1 MARINI
7 LKPEGRI
14 QVLDSQVPTETPFD
28 TTPLGIAAN
37 TVTGLPAAGVRVGK
51 AIGGFAKDVG
61 QGIARTV
68 GSVGITAG
76 NVPTQIANT
85 GLKDK
90 QPLPFDQTIPTAGTP
105 TGDIL
110 FGGKPIKT
118 LQQQALEAKAFVK
131 PYIGEKAATLSAPP
145 LVAAG
150 VALDLAGMGGGKA
163 GYKVLIES
171 LQKAG
176 TYETVAGIMKR
187 LGFDDDIIQSYAPI
201 LAKEKNAARVEK
213 TILAAE
219 KLHNTTHT
227 AQGAADVIP
236 RGAGALPKP
245 VGALVPD
252 IPPPGGST
260 ITDNF
265 AQEARPGFQK
275 FSRYL
280 DDVVRSGTIHP
291 EDAKILKT
299 IFEGTDDKYLGS
311 IAFDTSGRF
320 KNTYGHTQTVRRAGE
335 VISQTIK
342 LKRGLARLD
351 KSPDFH
357 PSVVLLHEY
366 GHAAFLGVLD
376 SRERMVVEQA
386 FRRQSKA
393 ANKALFQKGLAGAEG
408 NSKYYA
414 KNPDEFLAQS
424 FAEYVMQNKVP
435 AETMKPLLQRMAQ
448 KFFDGLKRLVT
459 RGDESA
465 IEHLYPIFDKML
477 AGNKATP
484 LSEFLAKEPTS
495 FRNELRDLLSKGKA
509 SGETPPQFEGPIPA
523 AAADKKA
530 AEVAAELPPGSRPPD
545 SLAVAGDDTLKQ
557 FTPYEKRVGFF
568 DRFLNTPEF
577 VLQRLGLK
585 REARVIRDSYD
596 NYLAELK
603 PNSDKITAWSKR
615 VSTEGN
621 ARIFKFLDGQ
631 GGELSAEE
639 AKVAE
644 EVKTWLDEWANRL
657 DIPVEGR
664 ISKYITHIFPRG
676 PGGEIP
682 EEIATLIQ
690 GKQPGSVYDPFLLE
704 RKGVEGF
711 KTDTWAALDAYT
723 KTAAR
728 KVNMDPALAELKAA
742 AGKLSND
749 SQIAYVNEYAQLI
762 NMRPS
767 VLDTSIDNDIKKI
780 ADWGDKNLGTS
791 FLSKVAARPTRAALA
806 TARRV
811 VSAAKLG
818 FSFVSAF
825 KNLTQGVNT
834 FAVLGPKYTA
844 AGYLDMVRNGGK
856 ELEEMGVLNLPF
868 VEDRTRSAVKKFWE
882 RFDKVTYY
890 NFELTERINRGSAY
904 YGGKA
909 KALAEGATE
918 QQAKE
923 YGKEVAR
930 RTQFQFGSIDTPIG
944 MQSELA
950 KTLLQ
955 FQTYNVKQVEF
966 VKNMIAQKQYAELAR
981 YVAASTVVY
990 GTIGGAF
997 GMSVWNMLPS
1007 VNVIGKVPP
1016 AFDLANRTYNAVTG
1030 QPNKFGQVPDTR
1042 ARLRDVGNALLTD
1055 VVPGGTQ
1062 INRTIEGLS
1071 AVDRGGSFTAPSNAN
1086 PQGIFQYKIDQT
1098 PLNYLR
1104 GGLFGKSSLPEAKEY
1119 KKKKQ
1124 GIKIKPVGGRIKV
1137 L

>member
-1 MARINI
+1 
-7 LKPEGRI
+7 
-14 QVLDSQVPTETPFD
+14 VLF
-28 TTPLGIAAN
+28 
-37 TVTGLPAAGVRVGK
+37 
-51 AIGGFAKDVG
+51 
-61 QGIARTV
+61 
-68 GSVGITAG
+68 
-76 NVPTQIANT
+76 
-85 GLKDK
+85 
-90 QPLPFDQTIPTAGTP
+90 
-105 TGDIL
+105 
-110 FGGKPIKT
+110 
-118 LQQQALEAKAFVK
+118 
-131 PYIGEKAATLSAPP
+131 
-145 LVAAG
+145 
-150 VALDLAGMGGGKA
+150 
-163 GYKVLIES
+163 
-171 LQKAG
+171 
-176 TYETVAGIMKR
+176 
-187 LGFDDDIIQSYAPI
+187 
-201 LAKEKNAARVEK
+201 
-213 TILAAE
+213 
-219 KLHNTTHT
+219 
-227 AQGAADVIP
+227 
-236 RGAGALPKP
+236 
-245 VGALVPD
+245 
-252 IPPPGGST
+252 
-260 ITDNF
+260 
-265 AQEARPGFQK
+265 
-275 FSRYL
+275 
-280 DDVVRSGTIHP
+280 
-291 EDAKILKT
+291 
-299 IFEGTDDKYLGS
+299 
-311 IAFDTSGRF
+311 
-320 KNTYGHTQTVRRAGE
+320 
-335 VISQTIK
+335 
-342 LKRGLARLD
+342 
-351 KSPDFH
+351 
-357 PSVVLLHEY
+357 HEY
-366 GHAAFLGVLD
+366 GHAAYFAVLNG
-376 SRERMVVEQA
+376 EEKEIVKQA
-386 FRRQSKA
+386 FRNQTKA
-393 ANKALFQKGLAGAEG
+393 QNKSLFERGFSGSTNKHYT
-408 NSKYYA
+408 SSHH
-414 KNPDEFLAQS
+414 EFLAQS

-448 KFFDGLKRLVT
+448 HFFDGLKRLVT
-459 RGDESA
+459 RGDQSSVER
-465 IEHLYPIFDKML
+465 LYPIFEKML

-495 FRNELRDLLSKGKA
+495 FRNELRDLLSKGKG
-509 SGETPPQFEGPIPA
+509 SGETPPQFNGPIPA
-523 AAADKKA
+523 AAADNKA
-530 AEVAAELPPGSRPPD
+530 AKVAATLPPGSRPPD
-545 SLAVAGDDTLKQ
+545 SLAVAGGDTLKQ
-557 FTPYEKRVGFF
+557 FTPYEERVGFF

-577 VLQRLGLK
+577 VLQRIGLK

-615 VSTEGN
+615 VSSEGN

-639 AKVAE
+639 AKVAD

-682 EEIATLIQ
+682 EEIAKLIQ

-742 AGKLSND
+742 SAKLSND

-944 MQSELA
+944 MQSEFA

-955 FQTYNVKQVEF
+955 FQTYNVKQIEF
-966 VKNMIAQKQYAELAR
+966 VKNMFAQKQYVELGR
-981 YVAASTVVY
+981 YLAASTVVY

-997 GMSVWNMLPS
+997 GMSIWNVLPS
-1007 VNVIGKVPP
+1007 VRIGNVPP
-1016 AFDLANRTYNAVTG
+1016 VFDFAKRTYDAVTG

-1124 GIKIKPVGGRIKV
+1124 GIKTKPVGARIQV